1 MARIDCCA
9 AAAAMVSRWARAVGR
24 CVGRVRAPSAGGEV
38 TATRMRRDDRP
49 GQPGHHLDRPCRS
62 WSRPTASNG
71 RASPRAGVAGG
82 SCAPGR
88 VAPDCG
94 TLAGYSAKAS
104 SACSRTI
111 RTCLDD
117 SFVSSGRCQADE
129 HPPGAGCRSPA
140 GPSRAIGPIGS
151 PRLTWK
157 HQDPWAAGTLAR
169 PGRPPHSPRWG
180 QGASW
185 RLPFPGAHS
194 CEVGPMSRA
203 TSALRPVR
211 ELGGLNARAVS
222 ESHALESRLTPCE

>member
-1 MARIDCCA
+1 MHGPSVD
-9 AAAAMVSRWARAVGR
+9 VSG
-24 CVGRVRAPSAGGEV
+24 GSGPGSAGGEV

-49 GQPGHHLDRPCRS
+49 GQPGHHVDRPCRS

-94 TLAGYSAKAS
+94 TLAGYSARAS

-111 RTCLDD
+111 HTCLDD
-117 SFVSSGRCQADE
+117 SFASSGRCQADE
-129 HPPGAGCRSPA
+129 HPPVAGCRSPA

-169 PGRPPHSPRWG
+169 PGRPPSQPSLGPRG
-180 QGASW
+180 ELEAPPPRRALMRG
-185 RLPFPGAHS
+185 
-194 CEVGPMSRA
+194 ESRCPA
-203 TSALRPVR
+203 QRAPLRPVR

-222 ESHALESRLTPCE
+222 ESHALESRLAPCE